1 MAPTQRQSNS
11 SANAFATTAFKF
23 LLFASIAAQAVSA
36 HGSHGDVVHDAEPA
50 LSANETL
57 DACALSVS
65 DSAYS
70 QSFHIAGIFIA
81 LAVSSVG
88 ILLTMVLANSKS
100 KRFTQLLQI
109 LKMFGIGVLAG
120 TAWIHL
126 LPHAF
131 EEFQSP
137 CLDAGWAKYGTGYV
151 GLFGLIAAFIV
162 QLIEMSAGGG
172 HGSRS
177 LHAKSAGVKSGTA
190 SNDHDH
196 DHTGGMDVEEGSM
209 DGMPHPHSHST
220 ETSVILLEA
229 GIMFHSIIIGVTLG
243 VTPDDAFGT
252 LLAAICF
259 HQMFEGMALGVLI
272 GNLRF
277 SNLTK
282 TLLCIMYPLITPIGI
297 AIGIAVRSTYNEN
310 SPGLILTHGI
320 LNSLSAGILFYNT
333 YAELMSEE
341 ISHNNT
347 FRSYTLTFKAA
358 CFMAMYLGA
367 AAMAIIA
374 LWA

>member
-1 MAPTQRQSNS
+1 
-11 SANAFATTAFKF
+11 
-23 LLFASIAAQAVSA
+23 
-36 HGSHGDVVHDAEPA
+36 
-50 LSANETL
+50 
-57 DACALSVS
+57 
-65 DSAYS
+65 
-70 QSFHIAGIFIA
+70 
-81 LAVSSVG
+81 
-88 ILLTMVLANSKS
+88 MVLANSKS